1 MGSNMGYRRF
11 ILVMAVVV
19 YLMLA
24 VVACVPVGVPAPTL
38 QLDVTPTATPA
49 ATTTPTP
56 VDPEAIAAQLT
67 PVTTLSQAAEQLAR
81 VLETTADVARARVE
95 APLNADTCITCDRLP
110 VDFAE
115 SESGGV
121 PIKDVALPLAPG
133 SGVWLTVRDVVCHYV
148 YDGKELK
155 LVSVRVI
162 SRD

>member
-11 ILVMAVVV
+11 ILVMAAVV

-24 VVACVPVGVPAPTL
+24 VVACAPVGVPAPTL
-38 QLDVTPTATPA
+38 QLDITPTATPA
-49 ATTTPTP
+49 ASTPPTS

-67 PVTTLSQAAEQLAR
+67 PVVTLSQAAEQLAR
-81 VLETTADVARARVE
+81 VLGTTADVARVRVE

-133 SGVWLTVRDVVCHYV
+133 SAVWLTVRDVVCLYA
-148 YDGKELK
+148 YDGEELK
-155 LVSVRVI
+155 PVSVRVV